1 MQQINFNDFNEL
13 ADNLDIIFD
22 DYIEKN
28 ISLSELSFLYMEYQ
42 EKLYNID
49 RNDILTY
56 MDIEQKFTDGLKKN
70 IFNKYMANKLN

>member
-1 MQQINFNDFNEL
+1 MVQINFDDFNEL

-49 RNDILTY
+49 REDILTY

-70 IFNKYMANKLN
+70 IFNKYMVDKLN